1 MLADWNLPPGVSRG
15 LWDYA
20 HDTELARQYDQLLTG
35 TPLLTI
41 DVAFAAR
48 HFVAPGRLLDLGCGT
63 GRFSEILAAEFGA
76 RIIGFD
82 PSESMIDQ
90 ARQKSATGMIEFERG
105 SAHELPLADGC
116 VDLVFMSQVYHHLPD
131 PVAVARECRRLLRA
145 GGYVCLRTAT
155 HENDVVIPRFFPAV
169 RAMLDADLPSAD
181 DISSN
186 FVAAG
191 FAAEHHAIITEIVAP
206 DWPGFVRKSALRADS
221 FLARLSD
228 SEFNRGMAALR
239 ARVGEI
245 NPNEA
250 VTEEIDWFVFT
261 KRA

>member
-1 MLADWNLPPGVSRG
+1 M
-15 LWDYA
+15 DYDKSDIA
-20 HDTELARQYDQLLTG
+20 ATYDEARALTPARQRRWRDLL
-35 TPLLTI
+35 
-41 DVAFAAR
+41 AAHVDR
-48 HFVAPGRLLDLGCGT
+48 SRVSLVVDLGCGT

-82 PSESMIDQ
+82 PSGNMIDQ
-90 ARQKSATGMIEFERG
+90 ARQKPATGMIEFERG

-131 PVAVARECRRLLRA
+131 PVAVARECRRILRA

-155 HENDVVIPRFFPAV
+155 RENDVVIPRFFPAV

-181 DISSN
+181 DINSN

-191 FAAEHHAIITEIVAP
+191 FAADHHAIITEIVAP

-261 KRA
+261 KHAQRGCMPSSG